1 MSSSTWTWR
10 VGRGKTGL
18 DHSSL
23 IVITS
28 SCVPEK
34 EAAPSGLQV
43 NDTPASNN
51 MEGVETGESTT
62 EGEGGEKVAA
72 EASEG
77 AIKKKGPSNMVSGWG
92 KNAKVRSLRHTSPA

>member
-10 VGRGKTGL
+10 VGRGRTGL

-23 IVITS
+23 IFITS

-34 EAAPSGLQV
+34 EAAPTGLQV
-43 NDTPASNN
+43 NDTPASIN
-51 MEGVETGESTT
+51 MEGVETEETTT

-77 AIKKKGPSNMVSGWG
+77 ETKKKGPSNMVSGWG
-92 KNAKVRSLRHTSPA
+92 KNAKVVSL

>member
-1 MSSSTWTWR
+1 M
-10 VGRGKTGL
+10 GRGRTGL

-23 IVITS
+23 IFITS

-34 EAAPSGLQV
+34 EAAPSVLQV

-51 MEGVETGESTT
+51 IKGVETEASTT

-77 AIKKKGPSNMVSGWG
+77 EVKKKGPSNMVSGWG
-92 KNAKVRSLRHTSPA
+92 KNAKVLSFQILRPCEKLS

>member
-1 MSSSTWTWR
+1 MSSSMWTWIL
-10 VGRGKTGL
+10 GRGKTGL

-28 SCVPEK
+28 SCVPEI
-34 EAAPSGLQV
+34 EAAPSVLQV

-51 MEGVETGESTT
+51 IEEVETEESTT
-62 EGEGGEKVAA
+62 EGEGGEEVGA

-77 AIKKKGPSNMVSGWG
+77 EIKKKGPSNMVSGWG
-92 KNAKVRSLRHTSPA
+92 KSAKVLSLRHTSPA